1 MSDKEK
7 VSWLQALVV
16 IWAPSV
22 LLNFLAA
29 VASGGNAG
37 YDVILTLAWT
47 TIAPVVVYLLILSW
61 RMAYL
66 SGGKKR

>member
-7 VSWLQALVV
+7 VRWLQALVV
-16 IWAPSV
+16 IWAPPV
-22 LLNFLAA
+22 LVNFLAA

-37 YDVILTLAWT
+37 YDVVVMSAWMT
-47 TIAPVVVYLLILSW
+47 VAPVLVYLLILSW

>member
-1 MSDKEK
+1 MSDKER

-16 IWAPSV
+16 IWSPS
-22 LLNFLAA
+22 LFFNFLAA
-29 VASGGNAG
+29 VASQGNAG
-37 YDVILTLAWT
+37 YETIVGIAWMT
-47 TIAPVVVYLLILSW
+47 VAPVVVYLLILSW

>member
-7 VSWLQALVV
+7 VSWLQALVI
-16 IWAPSV
+16 IWAPPIFI
-22 LLNFLAA
+22 NFLGA
-29 VASGGNAG
+29 VASQGNAG
-37 YDVILTLAWT
+37 YDVVVINAWM
-47 TIAPVVVYLLILSW
+47 TIAPVAVYLLILSW